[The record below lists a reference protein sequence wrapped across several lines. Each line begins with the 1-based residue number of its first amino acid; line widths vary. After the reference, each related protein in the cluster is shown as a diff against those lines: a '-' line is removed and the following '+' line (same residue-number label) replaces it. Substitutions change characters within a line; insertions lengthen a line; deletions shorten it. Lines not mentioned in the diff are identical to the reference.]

1 MNNTFGYMRVAA
13 AVPRVHIADARRNA
27 EGALKIME
35 DAFREGVEIVVMPEL
50 SLVGYTAGD
59 MILQKK
65 LLTDAERALEWL
77 MEECRDIPTI
87 GIVGLPVV
95 FADRLY
101 NCAAIF
107 GQGQLWGIVP
117 KCYIP
122 NYGEFSELRW
132 WVSGYGIKDRTIRYA
147 GQECCFGSDLMFDI
161 HGVEFGVEICEDMWV
176 PVPPSSMQAV
186 QGAKLLFNLSAS
198 PESVCKHDYLKSLIA
213 EQSSRTMAAYIY
225 ASAGHGES
233 SSDLVFAGNAII
245 AELGSVLGV
254 SDRFVRNDRMVVRD
268 IDVEY
273 ISTRRTARNTFYYPD
288 APEMRVVEIDVDEIC
303 NRHDLRRRIE
313 PLYFVPEDEAA
324 RAVHCREVF
333 AIQSAG
339 LAQRL
344 EHTHCKTAVLGI
356 SGGLDSTLALLAV
369 CDTYDLLGLDRKG
382 IIGVTMPGFGTTD
395 RTYQNA
401 LRMIKELGCTLR
413 EIPIRE
419 ACEQHFKDIGLDA
432 TERNIAYENS
442 QARERTQILMDV
454 ANMCGGMV
462 IGTGDMSELALGW
475 ATYNGD
481 QMSMYGIN
489 ASVPKTLVRHMVDW
503 YARNRAEG
511 VLREA
516 LLDVVATPVS
526 PELLPANKDGEIAQR
541 TEDVVG
547 PYELHDFFLYCTLR
561 RRYSPAKIAMLAT
574 KAFEGD
580 YDKKTIIKWLKVFFH
595 RFFGQQFK
603 RSAMPDGPKVGVVGL
618 SPRGDLRMPSD
629 AQERAWLAEVEA
641 VEAELDA
648 LDDK

>member
-1 MNNTFGYMRVAA
+1 M
-13 AVPRVHIADARRNA
+13 PRVHIADAHRNA
-27 EGALKIME
+27 EGALKIMQE
-35 DAFREGVEIVVMPEL
+35 AFNEGVEIVVMPEL
-50 SLVGYTAGD
+50 SLVGYTCGD
-59 MILQKK
+59 MVLQNK

-77 MEECRDIPTI
+77 MQECADIPTV

-117 KCYIP
+117 KSYIP

-132 WVSGYGIKDRTIRYA
+132 WVSGYSIKDRMIRFA
-147 GQECCFGSDLMFDI
+147 GQEAPFGSDLLFDL

-198 PESVCKHDYLKSLIA
+198 PESVRKHDYLLSLIA

-225 ASAGHGES
+225 ASSGHGES
-233 SSDLVFAGNAII
+233 SSDLVFAGNAVI
-245 AELGSVLGV
+245 AELGRVLGV
-254 SDRFVRNDRMVVRD
+254 SKRFVRNDRMVISD

-273 ISTRRTARNTFYYPD
+273 ISTRRTARNTFYYPE
-288 APEMRVVEIDVDEIC
+288 APEMRVVEVGVDEIC
-303 NRHDLRRRIE
+303 HQGDLRRHIE
-313 PLYFVPEDEAA
+313 PIYFVPEDEAA
-324 RAVHCREVF
+324 RAAHCKEVF

-344 EHTHCKTAVLGI
+344 EHTNCSKVVLGI

-369 CDTYDLLGLDRKG
+369 CDTFDLLGLDRKG

-401 LRMIKELGCTLR
+401 ISMMKELGCTLR
-413 EIPIRE
+413 EISIKD
-419 ACEQHFKDIGLDA
+419 ACVQHFKDIGLDVDQKSV
-432 TERNIAYENS
+432 AYENS

-462 IGTGDMSELALGW
+462 VGTGDMSELALGW

-489 ASVPKTLVRHMVDW
+489 SSVPKTLVKHMVDW
-503 YARNRAEG
+503 YANNRAEG
-511 VLREA
+511 LLRDA

-526 PELLPANKDGEIAQR
+526 PELLPATESGDIAQK

-561 RRYSPAKIAMLAT
+561 RRYAPAKIVMLAT
-574 KAFEGD
+574 LAFDGTYTKAE
-580 YDKKTIIKWLKVFFH
+580 IVKWLKVFFR
-595 RFFGQQFK
+595 RFFSQQFK
-603 RSAMPDGPKVGVVGL
+603 RSAMPDGPKVGAVGL
-618 SPRGDLRMPSD
+618 SPRGDLHMPSD
-629 AQERAWLAEVEA
+629 AHERAWVREIEDVER
-641 VEAELDA
+641 ELDSI
-648 LDDK
+648 

>member
-1 MNNTFGYMRVAA
+1 MNNQYGYMRVAA
-13 AVPRVHIADARRNA
+13 AVPRVHIADAHRNA
-27 EGALKIME
+27 EGALKIMQ
-35 DAFREGVEIVVMPEL
+35 DAFSEGVEIVVMPEL
-50 SLVGYTAGD
+50 SLVGYTCGD
-59 MILQKK
+59 MVLQNK

-77 MEECRDIPTI
+77 MQECADIPTV

-107 GQGQLWGIVP
+107 AQGQLWGIVP
-117 KCYIP
+117 KSYIP

-132 WVSGYGIKDRTIRYA
+132 WVSGYSIKDRMIRFA
-147 GQECCFGSDLMFDI
+147 GQEAPFGSDLLFDL

-176 PVPPSSMQAV
+176 PVPPSSIQAV

-198 PESVCKHDYLKSLIA
+198 PESVRKHDYLLSLIA

-225 ASAGHGES
+225 ASSGHGES
-233 SSDLVFAGNAII
+233 SSDLVFAGNAVV
-245 AELGSVLGV
+245 AELGRVLGV
-254 SDRFVRNDRMVVRD
+254 SKRFVRNDRMVISD

-273 ISTRRTARNTFYYPD
+273 ISTRRTARNTFYYPE
-288 APEMRVVEIDVDEIC
+288 APEMRVVEVCVDEIC
-303 NRHDLRRRIE
+303 HQGDLRRHIE
-313 PLYFVPEDEAA
+313 PIYFVPEDEAA
-324 RAVHCREVF
+324 RAAHCKEVF

-344 EHTHCKTAVLGI
+344 EHTNCNKVVLGI

-369 CDTYDLLGLDRKG
+369 CDTFDLLGLDRKG

-401 LRMIKELGCTLR
+401 LSMIKELGCTLR
-413 EIPIRE
+413 EIPIKD
-419 ACEQHFKDIGLDA
+419 ACMQHFKDIGLDVD
-432 TERNIAYENS
+432 ERSVAYENS

-462 IGTGDMSELALGW
+462 VGTGDMSELALGW

-489 ASVPKTLVRHMVDW
+489 SSVPKTLVKHMVEW
-503 YARNRAEG
+503 YGTTRAEG
-511 VLREA
+511 ALRDA

-526 PELLPANKDGEIAQR
+526 PELLPATASGEIAQK

-561 RRYSPAKIAMLAT
+561 RRYAPAKIVMLAT
-574 KAFEGD
+574 LAFDGTYTKAE
-580 YDKKTIIKWLKVFFH
+580 IVKWLKVFFR
-595 RFFGQQFK
+595 RFFSQQFK
-603 RSAMPDGPKVGVVGL
+603 RSAMPDGPKVGAVGL
-618 SPRGDLRMPSD
+618 SPRGDLHMPSD
-629 AQERAWLAEVEA
+629 AHERAWVREIEEVER
-641 VEAELDA
+641 ELDNI
-648 LDDK
+648 

>member
-1 MNNTFGYMRVAA
+1 MRVAA
-13 AVPRVHIADARRNA
+13 AVPRVHIADAHSNA

-35 DAFREGVEIVVMPEL
+35 DAFKEGVEIVVMPEL
-50 SLVGYTAGD
+50 SLVGYTCGD
-59 MILQKK
+59 MVLQKK
-65 LLTDAERALEWL
+65 LLRDSEQALAWL
-77 MEECRDIPTI
+77 MAETQDIPTI

-95 FADRLY
+95 YADRLY
-101 NCAAIF
+101 NCAAVI

-117 KCYIP
+117 KSYIP

-132 WVSGYGIKDRTIRYA
+132 WVSGYSIKDRMIRYA
-147 GQECCFGSDLMFDI
+147 GQECAFGSDLMFDI

-198 PESVCKHDYLKSLIA
+198 PESVRKHDYLISLIA
-213 EQSSRTMAAYIY
+213 EQSSRTMAAYVY
-225 ASAGHGES
+225 ASSGHGES
-233 SSDLVFAGNAII
+233 SSDLVFAGNAVI
-245 AELGSVLGV
+245 AELGRVLGV
-254 SDRFVRNDRMVVRD
+254 SERFVRNDRMVISD

-273 ISTRRTARNTFYYPD
+273 ITTRRTARNTFYYPE

-303 NRHDLRRRIE
+303 HQGDLRRHIE
-313 PLYFVPEDEAA
+313 PIYFVPENEEA
-324 RAVHCREVF
+324 RAAHCKEVF

-344 EHTHCKTAVLGI
+344 EHTSCDTVVMGI

-369 CDTYDLLGLDRKG
+369 CDTYDLLGLDRKK

-401 LRMIKELGCTLR
+401 LAMVKELGCTLR
-413 EIPIRE
+413 EISIKD
-419 ACEQHFKDIGLDA
+419 ACEQHFKDIGLDKSQCSV
-432 TERNIAYENS
+432 AYENS

-489 ASVPKTLVRHMVDW
+489 SSVPKTLVKYMVEW
-503 YARNRAEG
+503 YANNRAEG
-511 VLREA
+511 ALREA

-526 PELLPANKDGEIAQR
+526 PELLPPSEGGDIAQK
-541 TEDVVG
+541 TEDLVG
-547 PYELHDFFLYCTLR
+547 PYELHDFFLYCALR
-561 RRYSPAKIAMLAT
+561 RRYSPTKIAMLAYI
-574 KAFEGD
+574 AFED
-580 YDKKTIIKWLKVFFH
+580 VYSKATILKWLKVFFS
-595 RFFGQQFK
+595 RFFSQQFK
-603 RSAMPDGPKVGVVGL
+603 RSAMPDGPKVGAVGL
-618 SPRGDLRMPSD
+618 SPRGDLHMPSD
-629 AQERAWLAEVEA
+629 AQVRAWMQEIE
-641 VEAELDA
+641 ELQQE
-648 LDDK
+648 LE

>member
-1 MNNTFGYMRVAA
+1 MNNQYGYVRVAA

-27 EGALKIME
+27 EGALKIMQ
-35 DAFREGVEIVVMPEL
+35 DAFKEGVEVVVMPEL
-50 SLVGYTAGD
+50 SLVGYTCGD
-59 MILQKK
+59 MVLQNK
-65 LLTDAERALEWL
+65 LLTDAERSLAWL
-77 MEECRDIPTI
+77 MEETADIPTV

-117 KCYIP
+117 KSYIP

-132 WVSGYGIKDRTIRYA
+132 WVSGYAIKDRMMRFA
-147 GQECCFGSDLMFDI
+147 GQECPFGSDLMFDL

-198 PESVCKHDYLKSLIA
+198 PESVCKHDYLISLIA
-213 EQSSRTMAAYIY
+213 EQSSRTMSAYVY
-225 ASAGHGES
+225 ASSGHGES
-233 SSDLVFAGNAII
+233 SSDLVFAGNAVI
-245 AELGSVLGV
+245 AELGRVLGV
-254 SDRFVRNDRMVVRD
+254 SERFVRNDRMVIAD

-273 ISTRRTARNTFYYPD
+273 ISTRRTARNTFYYPE
-288 APEMRVVEIDVDEIC
+288 APEMRVVEVNVDEIC
-303 NRHDLRRRIE
+303 YQGDVRRHIE
-313 PLYFVPEDEAA
+313 PLYFVPEDEAD
-324 RAVHCREVF
+324 RAIHCREVF

-344 EHTHCKTAVLGI
+344 EHTSCTKAVLGI

-369 CDTYDLLGLDRKG
+369 CDTFDLLGLDRKG

-401 LRMIKELGCTLR
+401 LTMIKALGCTLR
-413 EIPIRE
+413 EIPITD
-419 ACEQHFKDIGLDA
+419 ACTQHFKDIGLDA
-432 TERNIAYENS
+432 QERSVAYENS

-489 ASVPKTLVRHMVDW
+489 SSVPKTLVRYMVEW
-503 YARNRAEG
+503 YAENRATG
-511 VLREA
+511 TLRDA

-526 PELLPANKDGEIAQR
+526 PELLPADGTEIAQK
-541 TEDVVG
+541 TEDIVG
-547 PYELHDFFLYCTLR
+547 PYDLHDFFLYCALR
-561 RRYSPAKIAMLAT
+561 RRYAPSKIAMLASI
-574 KAFEGD
+574 AFEGVH
-580 YDKKTIIKWLKVFFH
+580 DKATIIKWLKVFFR
-595 RFFGQQFK
+595 RFFTQQFK
-603 RSAMPDGPKVGVVGL
+603 RSA
-618 SPRGDLRMPSD
+618 
-629 AQERAWLAEVEA
+629 
-641 VEAELDA
+641 
-648 LDDK
+648 

>member
-1 MNNTFGYMRVAA
+1 MNNQYGYMRVAA
-13 AVPRVHIADARRNA
+13 AVPRVHIADAHRNA
-27 EGALKIME
+27 EGALKIMQ
-35 DAFREGVEIVVMPEL
+35 DAFNEGVEIVVMPEL
-50 SLVGYTAGD
+50 SLVGYTCGD
-59 MILQKK
+59 MVLQNK

-77 MEECRDIPTI
+77 MQECADIPTI

-101 NCAAIF
+101 NCAAVF

-117 KCYIP
+117 KSYIP

-132 WVSGYGIKDRTIRYA
+132 WVSGYSIKDRMIRFA
-147 GQECCFGSDLMFDI
+147 GQEAPFGSDLLFDL

-198 PESVCKHDYLKSLIA
+198 PESVRKHDYLLSLIA

-225 ASAGHGES
+225 ASSGHGES
-233 SSDLVFAGNAII
+233 SSDLVFAGNAVV
-245 AELGSVLGV
+245 AELGRVLGV
-254 SDRFVRNDRMVVRD
+254 SKRFVRNDRMVISD

-273 ISTRRTARNTFYYPD
+273 ISTRRTARNTFYYPE
-288 APEMRVVEIDVDEIC
+288 APEMRVVEVCVDEIM
-303 NRHDLRRRIE
+303 HHGDLRRHIE
-313 PLYFVPEDEAA
+313 PIYFVPEDEAA
-324 RAVHCREVF
+324 RAAHCKEVF

-344 EHTHCKTAVLGI
+344 EHTNCNKVILGI

-369 CDTYDLLGLDRKG
+369 CDTFDLLGLDRKG

-401 LRMIKELGCTLR
+401 LSMIKELGCTLR
-413 EIPIRE
+413 EIPIKD
-419 ACEQHFKDIGLDA
+419 ACMQHFKDIGLDVD
-432 TERNIAYENS
+432 ERSVAYENS

-462 IGTGDMSELALGW
+462 VGTGDMSELALGW

-489 ASVPKTLVRHMVDW
+489 SSVPKTLVKHMVDW
-503 YARNRAEG
+503 YANNRAEG
-511 VLREA
+511 VLRDA

-526 PELLPANKDGEIAQR
+526 PELLPATESGEIAQK

-561 RRYSPAKIAMLAT
+561 RRYAPAKIVMLAT
-574 KAFEGD
+574 LAFEGT
-580 YDKKTIIKWLKVFFH
+580 YSKAEIVKWLKVFFR
-595 RFFGQQFK
+595 RFFSQQFK
-603 RSAMPDGPKVGVVGL
+603 RSAMPDGPKVGAVGL
-618 SPRGDLRMPSD
+618 SPRGDLHMPSD
-629 AQERAWLAEVEA
+629 AHERAWVREIEEVER
-641 VEAELDA
+641 ELDNI
-648 LDDK
+648 

>member
-401 LRMIKELGCTLR
+401 LRMVRELGCTLR

-419 ACEQHFKDIGLDA
+419 ACEQHFKDIGLNA
-432 TERNIAYENS
+432 EERSIAYENS

-526 PELLPANKDGEIAQR
+526 PELLPATQDGEIAQR

>member
-1 MNNTFGYMRVAA
+1 MNNQYGYIRVAA

-35 DAFREGVEIVVMPEL
+35 EAFNEGVEIVVMPEL
-50 SLVGYTAGD
+50 SLVGYTCGD
-59 MILQKK
+59 MVLQNK
-65 LLTDAERALEWL
+65 LLNDAEQSLAWL
-77 MEECRDIPTI
+77 MKETADIPTI

-117 KCYIP
+117 KSYIP

-132 WVSGYGIKDRTIRYA
+132 WVSGYSIKDRMIRYA

-198 PESVCKHDYLKSLIA
+198 PESVCKHDYLISLIA
-213 EQSSRTMAAYIY
+213 EQSSRTMSAYIY
-225 ASAGHGES
+225 ASSGHGES
-233 SSDLVFAGNAII
+233 SSDLVFAGNAVV
-245 AELGSVLGV
+245 AELGRVLGV
-254 SDRFVRNDRMVVRD
+254 SERFVRNDRMVISD

-273 ISTRRTARNTFYYPD
+273 ISTRRTARNTFYYPG

-303 NRHDLRRRIE
+303 YQGDVRRHIE
-313 PLYFVPEDEAA
+313 PIYFVPEDEAA

-344 EHTHCKTAVLGI
+344 EHTSCKTVVMGI

-401 LRMIKELGCTLR
+401 VTMIKELGCTLR
-413 EIPIRE
+413 EISIKD
-419 ACEQHFKDIGLDA
+419 ACEQHFKDIGLNV
-432 TERNIAYENS
+432 EEKSVAYENS

-462 IGTGDMSELALGW
+462 VGTGDMSELALGW

-489 ASVPKTLVRHMVDW
+489 SSVPKTLVKHMVDW
-503 YARNRAEG
+503 YANNRAEG
-511 VLREA
+511 ALREA
-516 LLDVVATPVS
+516 LLDVVATPIS
-526 PELLPANKDGEIAQR
+526 PELLPHSESGDIAQK

-561 RRYSPAKIAMLAT
+561 RRYAPTKIVMLASL
-574 KAFEGD
+574 AFEGV
-580 YDKKTIIKWLKVFFH
+580 YDKATIIKWLKVFFR
-595 RFFGQQFK
+595 RFFSQQFK
-603 RSAMPDGPKVGVVGL
+603 RSAMPDGPKVGGVGL
-618 SPRGDLRMPSD
+618 SPRGDLHMPSD
-629 AQERAWLAEVEA
+629 AQERAWLQEVEDM
-641 VEAELDA
+641 ERELDA
-648 LDDK
+648 IE

>member
-1 MNNTFGYMRVAA
+1 MNNQYGYVRVAA

-35 DAFREGVEIVVMPEL
+35 DAFKEGVEIVVMPEL
-50 SLVGYTAGD
+50 SLVGYTCGD
-59 MILQKK
+59 MVLQNK
-65 LLTDAERALEWL
+65 LLTDAERSLAWL
-77 MEECRDIPTI
+77 MQETADIPTI

-117 KCYIP
+117 KSYIP

-132 WVSGYGIKDRTIRYA
+132 WVSGYAIKDRVIRFA
-147 GQECCFGSDLMFDI
+147 GQECPFGSDLMFDL

-198 PESVCKHDYLKSLIA
+198 PESVCKHDYLISLIA
-213 EQSSRTMAAYIY
+213 EQSSRTMSAYVY
-225 ASAGHGES
+225 ASSGHGES
-233 SSDLVFAGNAII
+233 SSDLVFAGNAVI
-245 AELGSVLGV
+245 AELGRVLGV
-254 SDRFVRNDRMVVRD
+254 SERFVRNDRMVIAD

-273 ISTRRTARNTFYYPD
+273 ISTRRTARNTFYYPE
-288 APEMRVVEIDVDEIC
+288 APEMRVVEVEVDDICYQGDVR
-303 NRHDLRRRIE
+303 RHIE
-313 PLYFVPEDEAA
+313 PLYFVPENEAD
-324 RAVHCREVF
+324 RAIHCREVF

-344 EHTHCKTAVLGI
+344 EHTSCSKAVIGI

-369 CDTYDLLGLDRKG
+369 CDTFDLLGLDRKG

-401 LRMIKELGCTLR
+401 LTMIKELGCTLR
-413 EIPIRE
+413 EIPITD
-419 ACEQHFKDIGLDA
+419 ACTQHFKDIGLDA
-432 TERNIAYENS
+432 AERSVAYENS

-489 ASVPKTLVRHMVDW
+489 SSVPKTLVRYMVEW
-503 YARNRAEG
+503 YAENRAEG
-511 VLREA
+511 ALRES

-526 PELLPANKDGEIAQR
+526 PELLPADGNNIAQK
-541 TEDVVG
+541 TEDIVG
-547 PYELHDFFLYCTLR
+547 PYDLHDFFLYCTLR
-561 RRYSPAKIAMLAT
+561 RRYAPSKIAMLAT
-574 KAFEGD
+574 IAFEGVH
-580 YDKKTIIKWLKVFFH
+580 DKAAIIKWLKVFFR
-595 RFFGQQFK
+595 RFFTQQFK
-603 RSAMPDGPKVGVVGL
+603 RSAMPDGPKVGAVGL
-618 SPRGDLRMPSD
+618 SPRGDLHMPSD
-629 AQERAWLAEVEA
+629 AHERAWLQEVEDM
-641 VEAELDA
+641 ERELDS
-648 LDDK
+648 L

>member
-1 MNNTFGYMRVAA
+1 MNNQYGYMRVAA
-13 AVPRVHIADARRNA
+13 AVPRVHIADAHRNA
-27 EGALKIME
+27 EGALKIMQE
-35 DAFREGVEIVVMPEL
+35 AFDEGVEIVVMPEL
-50 SLVGYTAGD
+50 SLVGYTCGD
-59 MILQKK
+59 MVLQNK

-77 MEECRDIPTI
+77 MQECADIPTV

-107 GQGQLWGIVP
+107 AQGQLWGIVP
-117 KCYIP
+117 KSYIP

-132 WVSGYGIKDRTIRYA
+132 WVSGYSIKDRMIRFA
-147 GQECCFGSDLMFDI
+147 GQEAPFGSDLLFDL

-176 PVPPSSMQAV
+176 PVPPSSIQAV

-198 PESVCKHDYLKSLIA
+198 PESVRKHDYLLSLIA

-225 ASAGHGES
+225 ASSGHGES
-233 SSDLVFAGNAII
+233 SSDLVFAGNAVV
-245 AELGSVLGV
+245 AELGRVLGV
-254 SDRFVRNDRMVVRD
+254 SKRFVRNDRMVISD

-273 ISTRRTARNTFYYPD
+273 ISTRRTARNTFYYPE
-288 APEMRVVEIDVDEIC
+288 APEMRVVEVCVDEIC
-303 NRHDLRRRIE
+303 HQGDLRRHIE
-313 PLYFVPEDEAA
+313 PIYFVPEDEAA
-324 RAVHCREVF
+324 RAAHCKEVF

-344 EHTHCKTAVLGI
+344 EHTNCSKVILGI

-369 CDTYDLLGLDRKG
+369 CDTFDLLGLDRKG

-401 LRMIKELGCTLR
+401 LSMIKELGCTLR
-413 EIPIRE
+413 EIPIKD
-419 ACEQHFKDIGLDA
+419 ACVQHFKDIGLDVD
-432 TERNIAYENS
+432 ERSVAYENS

-462 IGTGDMSELALGW
+462 VGTGDMSELALGW

-489 ASVPKTLVRHMVDW
+489 SSVPKTLVKHMVEW
-503 YARNRAEG
+503 YATNRAEG
-511 VLREA
+511 VLRDA

-526 PELLPANKDGEIAQR
+526 PELLPATESGEIAQK

-561 RRYSPAKIAMLAT
+561 RRYAPAKIVMLAT
-574 KAFEGD
+574 LAFDGTYTKAE
-580 YDKKTIIKWLKVFFH
+580 IVKWLKVFFR
-595 RFFGQQFK
+595 RFFSQQFK
-603 RSAMPDGPKVGVVGL
+603 RSAMPDGPKVGAVGL
-618 SPRGDLRMPSD
+618 SPRGDLHMPSD
-629 AQERAWLAEVEA
+629 AHERAWVREIEEVER
-641 VEAELDA
+641 ELDNI
-648 LDDK
+648 

>member
-1 MNNTFGYMRVAA
+1 MNNQYGYMRVAA

-27 EGALKIME
+27 EGALKIMQQ
-35 DAFREGVEIVVMPEL
+35 AFDEGVEIVVMPEL
-50 SLVGYTAGD
+50 SLVGYTCGD
-59 MILQKK
+59 MVLQKK
-65 LLTDAERALEWL
+65 LLKDSEDALAWL
-77 MEECRDIPTI
+77 MEETQDIPTI

-95 FADRLY
+95 YADRLY
-101 NCAAIF
+101 NCAAVF
-107 GQGQLWGIVP
+107 GQGQLWGIIP
-117 KCYIP
+117 KSYIP

-132 WVSGYGIKDRTIRYA
+132 WVSGYGIRDRVIRFA
-147 GQECCFGSDLMFDI
+147 GQECPFGADLLFDI

-198 PESVCKHDYLKSLIA
+198 PESVRKHDYLISLIA
-213 EQSSRTMAAYIY
+213 EQSSRTMAAYVY
-225 ASAGHGES
+225 ASSGHGES
-233 SSDLVFAGNAII
+233 SSDLVFAGNAVV
-245 AELGSVLGV
+245 AELGRVLGV
-254 SDRFVRNDRMVVRD
+254 SERFVRNDRMVIAD

-288 APEMRVVEIDVDEIC
+288 APEMRVVPVEVDEIL
-303 NRHDLRRRIE
+303 HQGDLRRHIE
-313 PLYFVPEDEAA
+313 PIYFVPENEAA
-324 RAVHCREVF
+324 RAAHCHEVF

-344 EHTHCKTAVLGI
+344 EHTGCKTAVIGI

-369 CDTYDLLGLDRKG
+369 CDTFDLLGLDRKG
-382 IIGVTMPGFGTTD
+382 IIGVTMPGFGTSD

-401 LRMIKELGCTLR
+401 LTMVRELGCTLR

-419 ACEQHFKDIGLDA
+419 ACEQHFKDIGLSVD
-432 TERNIAYENS
+432 ERSVTYENS

-489 ASVPKTLVRHMVDW
+489 SSVPKTLVKHMVEW
-503 YARNRAEG
+503 YGNTRADGALRN
-511 VLREA
+511 A

-526 PELLPANKDGEIAQR
+526 PELLPADSQGKTQQ
-541 TEDVVG
+541 TEDIVG
-547 PYELHDFFLYCTLR
+547 PYDLHDFFLYCALR
-561 RRYSPAKIAMLAT
+561 RRYSPSKIFMLAT
-574 KAFEGD
+574 LAFED
-580 YDKKTIIKWLKVFFH
+580 RFDKPTILKWLKIFFR
-595 RFFGQQFK
+595 RFFSQQFK
-603 RSAMPDGPKVGVVGL
+603 RSAMPDGPKVGAVGL
-618 SPRGDLRMPSD
+618 SPRGDLHMPSD
-629 AQERAWLAEVEA
+629 AESRAWLQEIDDLEA
-641 VEAELDA
+641 TL
-648 LDDK
+648 

>member
-1 MNNTFGYMRVAA
+1 MNNQYGYVRVAA
-13 AVPRVHIADARRNA
+13 AVPRVHIADAQRNA
-27 EGALKIME
+27 EGALKIMQ

-50 SLVGYTAGD
+50 SLVGYTCGD
-59 MILQKK
+59 MVLQNK
-65 LLTDAERALEWL
+65 LLSDAEHALSWL
-77 MEECRDIPTI
+77 MEECADIPTI

-117 KCYIP
+117 KSYIP

-132 WVSGYGIKDRTIRYA
+132 WVSGYSIKDRMIRYA
-147 GQECCFGSDLMFDI
+147 GQECPFGADLLFDL

-198 PESVCKHDYLKSLIA
+198 PESVRKHDYLISLIA
-213 EQSSRTMAAYIY
+213 EQSSRTMAAYVY
-225 ASAGHGES
+225 ASSGHGES
-233 SSDLVFAGNAII
+233 SSDLVFAGNAVV
-245 AELGSVLGV
+245 AELGTVLGV
-254 SDRFVRNDRMVVRD
+254 SERFVRNDRMVISD

-273 ISTRRTARNTFYYPD
+273 ISTRRAARNTFYYPE
-288 APEMRVVEIDVDEIC
+288 APEMRVVEVDVDDIC
-303 NRHDLRRRIE
+303 HQGDLRRHIE
-313 PLYFVPEDEAA
+313 PIYFVPENEEA
-324 RAVHCREVF
+324 RAQHCSEVF
-333 AIQSAG
+333 SIQSAG

-344 EHTHCKTAVLGI
+344 EHTNCKNVVLGI

-401 LRMIKELGCTLR
+401 LTMIRELGCTLR
-413 EIPIRE
+413 EIPIKD
-419 ACEQHFKDIGLDA
+419 ACMQHFKDIGLDA
-432 TERNIAYENS
+432 SERSVAYENS

-462 IGTGDMSELALGW
+462 VGTGDMSELALGW

-489 ASVPKTLVRHMVDW
+489 ASVPKTLVRHMVEW
-503 YARNRAEG
+503 YAENRAEG
-511 VLREA
+511 ALRES

-526 PELLPANKDGEIAQR
+526 PELLPAHVDGQIAQK

-561 RRYSPAKIAMLAT
+561 RRYAPRKIVMLAT
-574 KAFEGD
+574 LAFEGS
-580 YDKKTIIKWLKVFFH
+580 YTKAEIIKWLKVFFR
-595 RFFGQQFK
+595 RFFSQQFK
-603 RSAMPDGPKVGVVGL
+603 RSAMPDGPKVGAVGL
-618 SPRGDLRMPSD
+618 SPRGDLHMPSD
-629 AQERAWLAEVEA
+629 AHERAWMQEVEDM
-641 VEAELDA
+641 ERELNDNE
-648 LDDK
+648 

>member
-1 MNNTFGYMRVAA
+1 MNNQYGYIRVAA

-35 DAFREGVEIVVMPEL
+35 EAFNEGVEIVVMPEL
-50 SLVGYTAGD
+50 SLVGYTCGD
-59 MILQKK
+59 MVLQNK
-65 LLTDAERALEWL
+65 LLNDAEQSLAWL
-77 MEECRDIPTI
+77 MKETADIPTI

-117 KCYIP
+117 KSYIP

-132 WVSGYGIKDRTIRYA
+132 WVSGYSIKDRMIRYA

-198 PESVCKHDYLKSLIA
+198 PESVCKHDYLISLIA
-213 EQSSRTMAAYIY
+213 EQSSRTMSAYVY
-225 ASAGHGES
+225 ASSGHGES
-233 SSDLVFAGNAII
+233 SSDLVFAGNAVI
-245 AELGSVLGV
+245 AELGRVLGV
-254 SDRFVRNDRMVVRD
+254 SERFVRNDRMVISD

-273 ISTRRTARNTFYYPD
+273 ISTRRTARNTFYYPG

-303 NRHDLRRRIE
+303 YQGDVRRHIE

-344 EHTHCKTAVLGI
+344 EHTNCKAVVMGI

-401 LRMIKELGCTLR
+401 VTMIKKLGCTLR
-413 EIPIRE
+413 EISIKD
-419 ACEQHFKDIGLDA
+419 ACEQHFKDIGLNVD
-432 TERNIAYENS
+432 EKSVAYENS

-454 ANMCGGMV
+454 ANMCGGIV
-462 IGTGDMSELALGW
+462 VGTGDMSELALGW

-489 ASVPKTLVRHMVDW
+489 SSVPKTLVKHMVDW
-503 YARNRAEG
+503 YANNRAEG
-511 VLREA
+511 ALREA
-516 LLDVVATPVS
+516 LLDVVATPIS
-526 PELLPANKDGEIAQR
+526 PELLPHSESGDIAQK

-547 PYELHDFFLYCTLR
+547 PYDLHDFFLYCTLR
-561 RRYSPAKIAMLAT
+561 RRYAPAKIVMLASI
-574 KAFEGD
+574 AFEGV
-580 YDKKTIIKWLKVFFH
+580 YDKATIIKWLKVFFR
-595 RFFGQQFK
+595 RFFSQQFK
-603 RSAMPDGPKVGVVGL
+603 RSAMPDGPKVGGVGL
-618 SPRGDLRMPSD
+618 SPRGDLHMPSD
-629 AQERAWLAEVEA
+629 AQERAWLQEVEDM
-641 VEAELDA
+641 ERELDA
-648 LDDK
+648 IE

>member
-1 MNNTFGYMRVAA
+1 MRVAA
-13 AVPRVHIADARRNA
+13 AVPRVHIADAHRNA
-27 EGALKIME
+27 EGALKIMQE
-35 DAFREGVEIVVMPEL
+35 AFDEGVEIVVMPEL
-50 SLVGYTAGD
+50 SLVGYTCGD
-59 MILQKK
+59 MVLQKK
-65 LLTDAERALEWL
+65 LLKDAETALAWL
-77 MEECRDIPTI
+77 MQETAEIPTI

-107 GQGQLWGIVP
+107 GQGVLWGIIP
-117 KCYIP
+117 KSYIP

-132 WVSGYGIKDRTIRYA
+132 WVSGFGIRDRMIRFA
-147 GQECCFGSDLMFDI
+147 GQECPFGADLLFDI

-198 PESVCKHDYLKSLIA
+198 PESVCKHDYLISLIA
-213 EQSSRTMAAYIY
+213 EQSSRTMAAYVY

-233 SSDLVFAGNAII
+233 SSDLVFAGNAVI
-245 AELGSVLGV
+245 AELGRVLGV
-254 SDRFVRNDRMVVRD
+254 SERFVRNDRMAIAD

-288 APEMRVVEIDVDEIC
+288 APEMRVVEIDVDEIVRTDSVR
-303 NRHDLRRRIE
+303 RHIE

-344 EHTHCKTAVLGI
+344 EHTGCKNAVIGI

-401 LRMIKELGCTLR
+401 LTMVRELGCTLR
-413 EIPIRE
+413 EISIKD
-419 ACEQHFKDIGLDA
+419 ACEQHFKDLGIDPN
-432 TERNIAYENS
+432 ERGVAYENS

-489 ASVPKTLVRHMVDW
+489 SSVPKTLVKYMVEW
-503 YARNRAEG
+503 YAENRAEG
-511 VLREA
+511 ALREA
-516 LLDVVATPVS
+516 LRDVVATPVS
-526 PELLPANKDGEIAQR
+526 PELLPADGQNIAQK
-541 TEDVVG
+541 TEDIVG
-547 PYELHDFFLYCTLR
+547 PYDLHDFFLYCALR
-561 RRYSPAKIAMLAT
+561 RRYEPSKIFMLACI
-574 KAFEGD
+574 AFED
-580 YDKKTIIKWLKVFFH
+580 KYDEATIVKWLKVFFR
-595 RFFGQQFK
+595 RFFSQQFK
-603 RSAMPDGPKVGVVGL
+603 RSAMPDGPKVGAVGL
-618 SPRGDLRMPSD
+618 SPRGDLHMPSD
-629 AQERAWLAEVEA
+629 AESRAWLQEIEEIEA
-641 VEAELDA
+641 SL
-648 LDDK
+648 

>member
-1 MNNTFGYMRVAA
+1 MNNQYGYMRVAA

-27 EGALKIME
+27 EGALKIMQ
-35 DAFREGVEIVVMPEL
+35 DAFNEGVEIVVMPEL
-50 SLVGYTAGD
+50 SLVGYTCGD
-59 MILQKK
+59 MVLQNK
-65 LLTDAERALEWL
+65 LLTDAEHALEWL
-77 MEECRDIPTI
+77 MQECADIPTV

-101 NCAAIF
+101 NCAAVF

-117 KCYIP
+117 KSYIP

-132 WVSGYGIKDRTIRYA
+132 WVSGYSIKDRMIRFA
-147 GQECCFGSDLMFDI
+147 GQEAPFGSDLLFDL

-198 PESVCKHDYLKSLIA
+198 PESVRKHDYLLSLIA
-213 EQSSRTMAAYIY
+213 EQSSRTMAAYVY
-225 ASAGHGES
+225 ASSGHGES
-233 SSDLVFAGNAII
+233 SSDLVFAGNAVI
-245 AELGSVLGV
+245 AELGRVLGV
-254 SDRFVRNDRMVVRD
+254 SKRFVRNDRMVISD

-273 ISTRRTARNTFYYPD
+273 ISTRRTARNTFYYPE
-288 APEMRVVEIDVDEIC
+288 APEMRVVEVDVDEIC
-303 NRHDLRRRIE
+303 YQGDLRRHIE
-313 PLYFVPEDEAA
+313 PIYFVPEDEAA
-324 RAVHCREVF
+324 RAAHCKEVF

-344 EHTHCKTAVLGI
+344 EHTNCNKVILGI

-369 CDTYDLLGLDRKG
+369 CDTFDLLGLDRKG

-401 LRMIKELGCTLR
+401 LSMIKELGCTLR
-413 EIPIRE
+413 EIPIKD
-419 ACEQHFKDIGLDA
+419 ACMQHFKDIGLDVD
-432 TERNIAYENS
+432 ERSVAYENS

-462 IGTGDMSELALGW
+462 VGTGDMSELALGW

-489 ASVPKTLVRHMVDW
+489 SSVPKTLVKHMVDW
-503 YARNRAEG
+503 YANNRAEG
-511 VLREA
+511 VLRDA

-526 PELLPANKDGEIAQR
+526 PELLPATESGDIAQK

-561 RRYSPAKIAMLAT
+561 RRYAPAKIVMLAT
-574 KAFEGD
+574 LAFEAT
-580 YDKKTIIKWLKVFFH
+580 YSKTEIVKWLKVFFR
-595 RFFGQQFK
+595 RFFSQQFK
-603 RSAMPDGPKVGVVGL
+603 RSAMPDGPKVGAVGL
-618 SPRGDLRMPSD
+618 SPRGDLHMPSD
-629 AQERAWLAEVEA
+629 AHERAWVREIE
-641 VEAELDA
+641 EIERELDNI
-648 LDDK
+648 

>member
-1 MNNTFGYMRVAA
+1 MNNQYGYMRVAA
-13 AVPRVHIADARRNA
+13 AVPRVYIADAHRNA
-27 EGALKIME
+27 EAALKIMQ
-35 DAFREGVEIVVMPEL
+35 DAFKEGVEIVVMPEL
-50 SLVGYTAGD
+50 SLVGYTCGD
-59 MILQKK
+59 MVLQKK
-65 LLTDAERALEWL
+65 LLRDTERALAWL
-77 MEECRDIPTI
+77 MDETADIPTI

-117 KCYIP
+117 KSYIP

-132 WVSGYGIKDRTIRYA
+132 WVSGYSIKERTIRYA
-147 GQECCFGSDLMFDI
+147 GQECCFGSDLMFDL

-198 PESVCKHDYLKSLIA
+198 PESVCKHDYLISLIA
-213 EQSSRTMAAYIY
+213 EQSSRTMAAYVY
-225 ASAGHGES
+225 ASSGHGES
-233 SSDLVFAGNAII
+233 SSDLVFAGNAVI
-245 AELGSVLGV
+245 AELGRVLGV
-254 SDRFVRNDRMVVRD
+254 SERFVRNDRMVISD

-303 NRHDLRRRIE
+303 YQGDVRRHIE
-313 PLYFVPEDEAA
+313 PIYFVPENETA
-324 RAVHCREVF
+324 RGIHCREVF

-344 EHTHCKTAVLGI
+344 EHTSCDKAVIGI

-369 CDTYDLLGLDRKG
+369 CDTFDLLGLDRKG

-401 LRMIKELGCTLR
+401 LTMVRELGCTLK
-413 EIPIRE
+413 EISIKE
-419 ACEQHFKDIGLDA
+419 ACEQHFKDIGLSID
-432 TERNIAYENS
+432 ERSVAYENS

-454 ANMCGGMV
+454 ANMCGGLV

-489 ASVPKTLVRHMVDW
+489 SSVPKTLVKYMVEW
-503 YARNRAEG
+503 YAKNRAEG
-511 VLREA
+511 TLREV

-526 PELLPANKDGEIAQR
+526 PELLPSDGNNIVQK

-547 PYELHDFFLYCTLR
+547 PYDLHDFFLYCTLR
-561 RRYSPAKIAMLAT
+561 RRYAPAKIFMLSNL
-574 KAFEGD
+574 AFEGV
-580 YDKKTIIKWLKVFFH
+580 YDSSTILKWLKVFFH
-595 RFFGQQFK
+595 RFFSQQFK
-603 RSAMPDGPKVGVVGL
+603 RSAMPDGPKVGAVGL
-618 SPRGDLRMPSD
+618 SPRGDLHMPSD
-629 AQERAWLAEVEA
+629 AESRAWLH
-641 VEAELDA
+641 ELEEIEKELNA
-648 LDDK
+648 LS

>member
-1 MNNTFGYMRVAA
+1 MNNQYGYMRVAA

-27 EGALKIME
+27 EGALKIMQE
-35 DAFREGVEIVVMPEL
+35 AFNEGVEIVVMPEL
-50 SLVGYTAGD
+50 SLVGYTCGD
-59 MILQKK
+59 MVLQKK
-65 LLTDAERALEWL
+65 LLKDSESALAWL
-77 MEECRDIPTI
+77 MEETADIPTI

-95 FADRLY
+95 YADRLY

-107 GQGQLWGIVP
+107 GQGVLWGIIP
-117 KCYIP
+117 KSYIP

-132 WVSGYGIKDRTIRYA
+132 WVSGFGMRDRMIRFA
-147 GQECCFGSDLMFDI
+147 GQECPFGADLLFDI
-161 HGVEFGVEICEDMWV
+161 HNVEFGVEICEDMWV

-198 PESVCKHDYLKSLIA
+198 PESVCKHDYLISLIA
-213 EQSSRTMAAYIY
+213 EQSSRTMAAYVY
-225 ASAGHGES
+225 ASSGHGES
-233 SSDLVFAGNAII
+233 SSDLVFAGNAVI
-245 AELGSVLGV
+245 AELGRVLGV
-254 SDRFVRNDRMVVRD
+254 SERFVRNDRMVIAD

-273 ISTRRTARNTFYYPD
+273 ISTRRTARNTFYYPE
-288 APEMRVVEIDVDEIC
+288 APEMRVVEIDVDEIVRTDRVR
-303 NRHDLRRRIE
+303 RHIE

-344 EHTHCKTAVLGI
+344 EHTSCKNTVIGI

-382 IIGVTMPGFGTTD
+382 IIGVTMPGFGTSD

-401 LRMIKELGCTLR
+401 LTMVRELGCTLR

-419 ACEQHFKDIGLDA
+419 ACEQHFKDIGLDVD
-432 TERNIAYENS
+432 ERSVAYENS

-454 ANMCGGMV
+454 ANMCNGMV

-489 ASVPKTLVRHMVDW
+489 ASVPKTLVRYMVEW
-503 YARNRAEG
+503 YAENCAEG
-511 VLREA
+511 VLRDA
-516 LLDVVATPVS
+516 LRDVVATPVS
-526 PELLPANKDGEIAQR
+526 PELLPVDDQGKAQH
-541 TEDVVG
+541 TEDIVG
-547 PYELHDFFLYCTLR
+547 PYDLHDFFLYCALR
-561 RRYSPAKIAMLAT
+561 RRYAPAKIFMLAT
-574 KAFEGD
+574 IAFED
-580 YDKKTIIKWLKVFFH
+580 RFDKATILKWLKVFFR
-595 RFFGQQFK
+595 RFFSQQFK
-603 RSAMPDGPKVGVVGL
+603 RSAMPDGPKVGAVGL
-618 SPRGDLRMPSD
+618 SPRGDLHMPSD
-629 AQERAWLAEVEA
+629 AESRAWLQEIEDIEA
-641 VEAELDA
+641 TL
-648 LDDK
+648 

>member
-1 MNNTFGYMRVAA
+1 MRVAA

-147 GQECCFGSDLMFDI
+147 GQECCFGSDLMFDL

-401 LRMIKELGCTLR
+401 LRMVRELGCTLR

-526 PELLPANKDGEIAQR
+526 PELLPATQDGDIAQR

>member
-1 MNNTFGYMRVAA
+1 MNNQYGYMRVAA
-13 AVPRVHIADARRNA
+13 AVPRVHIADAHRNA
-27 EGALKIME
+27 EGALKIMQE
-35 DAFREGVEIVVMPEL
+35 AFDEGVEIVVMPEL
-50 SLVGYTAGD
+50 SLVGYTCGD
-59 MILQKK
+59 MVLQKK
-65 LLTDAERALEWL
+65 LLKDAENALAWL
-77 MEECRDIPTI
+77 MQETADIPTI

-107 GQGQLWGIVP
+107 GQGVLWGIIP
-117 KCYIP
+117 KSYIP

-132 WVSGYGIKDRTIRYA
+132 WVSGFGIRDRMIRFA
-147 GQECCFGSDLMFDI
+147 GQECPFGADLLFDI

-198 PESVCKHDYLKSLIA
+198 PESVCKHDYLISLIA
-213 EQSSRTMAAYIY
+213 EQSSRTMAAYVY

-233 SSDLVFAGNAII
+233 SSDLVFAGNAVI
-245 AELGSVLGV
+245 AELGRVLGV
-254 SDRFVRNDRMVVRD
+254 SERFVRNDRMAIAD

-288 APEMRVVEIDVDEIC
+288 APEMRVVEIDVDEIVRTDRVR
-303 NRHDLRRRIE
+303 RHIE

-324 RAVHCREVF
+324 RAVHCKEVF

-344 EHTHCKTAVLGI
+344 EHTGCKNAVIGI

-369 CDTYDLLGLDRKG
+369 CDTFDLLGLDRKG

-401 LRMIKELGCTLR
+401 LTMVRELGCTLR
-413 EIPIRE
+413 EISIKD
-419 ACEQHFKDIGLDA
+419 ACEQHFKDLGIDPN
-432 TERNIAYENS
+432 ERGVAFENS

-489 ASVPKTLVRHMVDW
+489 SSVPKTLVKYMVEW
-503 YARNRAEG
+503 YAENRAEG
-511 VLREA
+511 TLREA
-516 LLDVVATPVS
+516 LRDVVATPVS
-526 PELLPANKDGEIAQR
+526 PELLPADGDNIAQK
-541 TEDVVG
+541 TEDIVG
-547 PYELHDFFLYCTLR
+547 PYDLHDFFLYCALR
-561 RRYSPAKIAMLAT
+561 RRYEPSKIFMLACI
-574 KAFEGD
+574 AFED
-580 YDKKTIIKWLKVFFH
+580 KYDEATIVKWLKVFFR
-595 RFFGQQFK
+595 RFFSQQFK
-603 RSAMPDGPKVGVVGL
+603 RSAMPDGPKVGAVGL
-618 SPRGDLRMPSD
+618 SPRGDLHMPSD
-629 AQERAWLAEVEA
+629 AESRAWLHEIEEIEA
-641 VEAELDA
+641 SL
-648 LDDK
+648 

>member
-1 MNNTFGYMRVAA
+1 MNNQYGYMRVAA
-13 AVPRVHIADARRNA
+13 AVPRVHIADAHRNA
-27 EGALKIME
+27 EGALKIMQ
-35 DAFREGVEIVVMPEL
+35 DAFSEGVEIVVMPEL
-50 SLVGYTAGD
+50 SLVGYTCGD
-59 MILQKK
+59 MVLQNK

-77 MEECRDIPTI
+77 MQECADIPTV

-107 GQGQLWGIVP
+107 AQGQLWGIVP
-117 KCYIP
+117 KSYIP

-132 WVSGYGIKDRTIRYA
+132 WVSGYSIKDRMIRFA
-147 GQECCFGSDLMFDI
+147 GQEAPFGSDLLFDL

-176 PVPPSSMQAV
+176 PVPPSSIQAV

-198 PESVCKHDYLKSLIA
+198 PESVRKHDYLLSLIA

-225 ASAGHGES
+225 ASSGHGES
-233 SSDLVFAGNAII
+233 SSDLVFAGNAVV
-245 AELGSVLGV
+245 AELGRVLGV
-254 SDRFVRNDRMVVRD
+254 SKRFVRNDRMVISD

-273 ISTRRTARNTFYYPD
+273 ISTRRTARNTFYYPE
-288 APEMRVVEIDVDEIC
+288 APEMRVVEVCVDEIC
-303 NRHDLRRRIE
+303 HQGDLRRHIE
-313 PLYFVPEDEAA
+313 PIYFVPEDEAA
-324 RAVHCREVF
+324 RAAHCKEVF

-344 EHTHCKTAVLGI
+344 EHTNCNKVVLGI

-369 CDTYDLLGLDRKG
+369 CDTFDLLGLDRKG

-401 LRMIKELGCTLR
+401 LSMIKELGCTLR
-413 EIPIRE
+413 EIPIKD
-419 ACEQHFKDIGLDA
+419 ACMQHFKDIGLDVD
-432 TERNIAYENS
+432 ERSVAYENS

-489 ASVPKTLVRHMVDW
+489 SSVPKTLVKHMVEW
-503 YARNRAEG
+503 YGTTRAEG
-511 VLREA
+511 ALRDA

-526 PELLPANKDGEIAQR
+526 PELLPATASGEIAQK

-561 RRYSPAKIAMLAT
+561 RRYAPAKIVMLAT
-574 KAFEGD
+574 LAFDGTYTKAE
-580 YDKKTIIKWLKVFFH
+580 IVKWLKVFFR
-595 RFFGQQFK
+595 RFFSQQFK
-603 RSAMPDGPKVGVVGL
+603 RSAMPDGPKVGAVGL
-618 SPRGDLRMPSD
+618 SPRGDLHMPSD
-629 AQERAWLAEVEA
+629 AHERAWVREIEEVER
-641 VEAELDA
+641 ELDNI
-648 LDDK
+648 

>member
-1 MNNTFGYMRVAA
+1 MNNQYGYMRVAA
-13 AVPRVHIADARRNA
+13 AVPRVHIADAYRNA
-27 EGALKIME
+27 EGALKIIE
-35 DAFREGVEIVVMPEL
+35 EAFSEGVEIVVMPEL
-50 SLVGYTAGD
+50 SLVGYTCGD
-59 MILQKK
+59 MVLQKK
-65 LLTDAERALEWL
+65 LLSDSERALAWL
-77 MEECRDIPTI
+77 MEQTADIPTI

-101 NCAAIF
+101 NCAAVF

-132 WVSGYGIKDRTIRYA
+132 WVSGYGIKDRTIRFA
-147 GQECCFGSDLMFDI
+147 GQECPFGADLMFDKN
-161 HGVEFGVEICEDMWV
+161 GVEFGVEICEDMWV

-198 PESVCKHDYLKSLIA
+198 PESVCKHDYLISLIA
-213 EQSSRTMAAYIY
+213 EQSSRTMAAYVY
-225 ASAGHGES
+225 ASSGHGES
-233 SSDLVFAGNAII
+233 SSDLVFAGNAVI
-245 AELGSVLGV
+245 AELGRVLGV
-254 SDRFVRNDRMVVRD
+254 SERFVRNDRMVISD

-288 APEMRVVEIDVDEIC
+288 APEMRVVEVDVDDILYQGDVR
-303 NRHDLRRRIE
+303 RHIE
-313 PLYFVPEDEAA
+313 PLYFVPEKEAD
-324 RAVHCREVF
+324 RDVHCREVF

-344 EHTHCKTAVLGI
+344 EHTNCKTAVIGI

-369 CDTYDLLGLDRKG
+369 CDTFDLLGLDRKG
-382 IIGVTMPGFGTTD
+382 IIGVTMPGFGTTG

-401 LRMIKELGCTLR
+401 LTMIKELGCTLR

-419 ACEQHFKDIGLDA
+419 ACEQHFKDIGLNADEM
-432 TERNIAYENS
+432 TVAYENS

-489 ASVPKTLVRHMVDW
+489 ASVPKTLVRSMVDW
-503 YARNRAEG
+503 YAHKRAEG
-511 VLREA
+511 ALREA

-526 PELLPANKDGEIAQR
+526 PELLPAAEGGEIAQR

-547 PYELHDFFLYCTLR
+547 PYELHDFFLYCALR
-561 RRYSPAKIAMLAT
+561 RRYSPTKIAMLAT
-574 KAFEGD
+574 MAFEGT
-580 YDKKTIIKWLKVFFH
+580 YDKATIVKWLKVFFH

-603 RSAMPDGPKVGVVGL
+603 RSAMPDGPKVGGVGL

-629 AQERAWLAEVEA
+629 AQERAWLAELDE
-641 VEAELDA
+641 VEAELN
-648 LDDK
+648 KM

>member
-1 MNNTFGYMRVAA
+1 MNNQYGYMRVAA
-13 AVPRVHIADARRNA
+13 AVPRVHIADAHSNA
-27 EGALKIME
+27 VGALKIME

-50 SLVGYTAGD
+50 SLVGYTCGD
-59 MILQKK
+59 MVLQKK
-65 LLTDAERALEWL
+65 LLSDSEKALAWL
-77 MEECRDIPTI
+77 MQETADIPTI

-95 FADRLY
+95 YADRLY

-117 KCYIP
+117 KSYIP

-132 WVSGYGIKDRTIRYA
+132 WVSGYSIKDRMIRFA
-147 GQECCFGSDLMFDI
+147 GQECPFGSDLLFDI

-198 PESVCKHDYLKSLIA
+198 PESVCKHDYLISLIA
-213 EQSSRTMAAYIY
+213 EQSSRTMSAYIY
-225 ASAGHGES
+225 ASSGHGES
-233 SSDLVFAGNAII
+233 SSDLVFAGNAVV
-245 AELGSVLGV
+245 AELGKVLGV
-254 SDRFVRNDRMVVRD
+254 SERFVRNDRMVIAD

-273 ISTRRTARNTFYYPD
+273 ISTRRTARNTFYYPE
-288 APEMRVVEIDVDEIC
+288 APEMRVVEIEVDEVLYKGDIR
-303 NRHDLRRRIE
+303 RHIE
-313 PLYFVPEDEAA
+313 PLYFVPEDEAS
-324 RAVHCREVF
+324 RGVHCREVF

-344 EHTHCKTAVLGI
+344 EHTSCDTVVLGV

-369 CDTYDLLGLDRKG
+369 CDTYDLLGLDRKN
-382 IIGVTMPGFGTTD
+382 IIGVTMPGFGTTG

-401 LRMIKELGCTLR
+401 LTMVKELGCTLR
-413 EIPIRE
+413 EISIKD
-419 ACEQHFKDIGLDA
+419 ACEQHFKDIGLNK
-432 TERNIAYENS
+432 EECSVAYENS

-489 ASVPKTLVRHMVDW
+489 SSVPKTMVKYMVEW
-503 YARNRAEG
+503 YANNRADG
-511 VLREA
+511 ALREA

-526 PELLPANKDGEIAQR
+526 PELLPPSEGDNIAQK
-541 TEDVVG
+541 TEDLVG
-547 PYELHDFFLYCTLR
+547 PYDLHDFFLYCTLR
-561 RRYSPAKIAMLAT
+561 RRYAPSKIVMLAT
-574 KAFEGD
+574 IAFEGVH
-580 YDKKTIIKWLKVFFH
+580 DKATIIKWLKVFFR
-595 RFFGQQFK
+595 RFFSQQFK
-603 RSAMPDGPKVGVVGL
+603 RSAMPDGPKVGCVGL
-618 SPRGDLRMPSD
+618 SPRGDLHMPSD
-629 AQERAWLAEVEA
+629 AHECAWLQELEDI
-641 VEAELDA
+641 ENELDN
-648 LDDK
+648 L

>member
-1 MNNTFGYMRVAA
+1 MRVAA
-13 AVPRVHIADARRNA
+13 AVPRVHIADAHRNA
-27 EGALKIME
+27 EGALKIMQ
-35 DAFREGVEIVVMPEL
+35 DAFNEGVEIVVMPEL
-50 SLVGYTAGD
+50 SLVGYTCGD
-59 MILQKK
+59 MVLQNK

-77 MEECRDIPTI
+77 MQECADIPTI

-101 NCAAIF
+101 NCAAVF

-117 KCYIP
+117 KSYIP

-132 WVSGYGIKDRTIRYA
+132 WVSGYSIKDRMIRFA
-147 GQECCFGSDLMFDI
+147 GQEAPFGSDLLFDL

-198 PESVCKHDYLKSLIA
+198 PESVRKHDYLLSLIA

-225 ASAGHGES
+225 ASSGHGES
-233 SSDLVFAGNAII
+233 SSDLVFAGNAVI
-245 AELGSVLGV
+245 AELGRVLGV
-254 SDRFVRNDRMVVRD
+254 SKRFVRNDRMVISD

-273 ISTRRTARNTFYYPD
+273 ISTRRTARNTFYYPE
-288 APEMRVVEIDVDEIC
+288 APEMRVVEVEVDEIMYQG
-303 NRHDLRRRIE
+303 DLRRHIE
-313 PLYFVPEDEAA
+313 PIYFVPEDEAA
-324 RAVHCREVF
+324 RAAHCKEVF

-344 EHTHCKTAVLGI
+344 EHTNCSKVILGI

-369 CDTYDLLGLDRKG
+369 CDTFDLLGLDRKG

-401 LRMIKELGCTLR
+401 LSMIKELGCTLR
-413 EIPIRE
+413 EIPIKD
-419 ACEQHFKDIGLDA
+419 ACMQHFKDIGLDVD
-432 TERNIAYENS
+432 ERSVAYENS

-462 IGTGDMSELALGW
+462 VGTGDMSELALGW

-489 ASVPKTLVRHMVDW
+489 SSVPKTLVKHMVDW
-503 YARNRAEG
+503 YANTRAEG
-511 VLREA
+511 ALRDA

-526 PELLPANKDGEIAQR
+526 PELLPATESGEIAQK

-561 RRYSPAKIAMLAT
+561 RRYAPAKIVMLAT
-574 KAFEGD
+574 LAFEGT
-580 YDKKTIIKWLKVFFH
+580 YSKAEIVKWLKVFFR
-595 RFFGQQFK
+595 RFFSQQFK
-603 RSAMPDGPKVGVVGL
+603 RSAMPDGPKVGAVGL
-618 SPRGDLRMPSD
+618 SPRGDLHMPSD
-629 AQERAWLAEVEA
+629 AHERAWVREIEDM
-641 VEAELDA
+641 ERELDNI
-648 LDDK
+648 

>member
-1 MNNTFGYMRVAA
+1 MRVAA
-13 AVPRVHIADARRNA
+13 AVPRVHIADAHSNA

-35 DAFREGVEIVVMPEL
+35 DAFKEGVEIVVMPEL
-50 SLVGYTAGD
+50 SLVGYTCGD
-59 MILQKK
+59 MVLQKK
-65 LLTDAERALEWL
+65 LLSDSEKALAWL
-77 MEECRDIPTI
+77 MEQTADIPTI

-95 FADRLY
+95 YADRLY
-101 NCAAIF
+101 NCAAII

-117 KCYIP
+117 KSYIP

-132 WVSGYGIKDRTIRYA
+132 WVSGYSIKDRVIRFA
-147 GQECCFGSDLMFDI
+147 GQECAFGSDLMFDI

-198 PESVCKHDYLKSLIA
+198 PESVRKHDYLISLIA
-213 EQSSRTMAAYIY
+213 EQSSRTMAAYVY
-225 ASAGHGES
+225 ASSGHGES
-233 SSDLVFAGNAII
+233 SSDLVFAGNAVI
-245 AELGSVLGV
+245 AELGRVLGV
-254 SDRFVRNDRMVVRD
+254 SERFVRNDRMVISD

-273 ISTRRTARNTFYYPD
+273 ITTRRTARNTFYYPE

-303 NRHDLRRRIE
+303 HQGDLRRHIE
-313 PLYFVPEDEAA
+313 PIYFVPENEEA
-324 RAVHCREVF
+324 RAAHCKEVF

-344 EHTHCKTAVLGI
+344 EHTSCDTVVMGI

-369 CDTYDLLGLDRKG
+369 CDTYDLLGLDRKK

-401 LRMIKELGCTLR
+401 LAMVKELGCTLR
-413 EIPIRE
+413 EISIKD
-419 ACEQHFKDIGLDA
+419 ACEQHFKDIGLDKSQCSV
-432 TERNIAYENS
+432 AYENS

-489 ASVPKTLVRHMVDW
+489 SSVPKTLVKYMVEW
-503 YARNRAEG
+503 YANNRAEG
-511 VLREA
+511 ALREA

-526 PELLPANKDGEIAQR
+526 PELLPPSEGGDIAQK
-541 TEDVVG
+541 TEDLVG
-547 PYELHDFFLYCTLR
+547 PYELHDFFLYCALR
-561 RRYSPAKIAMLAT
+561 RRYSPTKIAMLAYI
-574 KAFEGD
+574 AFED
-580 YDKKTIIKWLKVFFH
+580 VYSKATILKWLKVFFS
-595 RFFGQQFK
+595 RFFSQQFK
-603 RSAMPDGPKVGVVGL
+603 RSAMPDGPKVGAVGL
-618 SPRGDLRMPSD
+618 SPRGDLHMPSD
-629 AQERAWLAEVEA
+629 AQVRAWMQEIE
-641 VEAELDA
+641 ELQQE
-648 LDDK
+648 LE

>member
-1 MNNTFGYMRVAA
+1 MNNQYGYIRVAA

-35 DAFREGVEIVVMPEL
+35 EAFNEGVEIVVMPEL
-50 SLVGYTAGD
+50 SLVGYTCGD
-59 MILQKK
+59 MVLQNK
-65 LLTDAERALEWL
+65 LLNDAEQSLAWL
-77 MEECRDIPTI
+77 MKETADIPTI

-117 KCYIP
+117 KSYIP

-132 WVSGYGIKDRTIRYA
+132 WVSGYSIKDRMIRYA

-198 PESVCKHDYLKSLIA
+198 PESVCKHDYLISLIA
-213 EQSSRTMAAYIY
+213 EQSSRTMSAYIY
-225 ASAGHGES
+225 ASSGHGES
-233 SSDLVFAGNAII
+233 SSDLVFAGNAVV
-245 AELGSVLGV
+245 AELGRVLGV
-254 SDRFVRNDRMVVRD
+254 SERFVRNDRMVISD

-273 ISTRRTARNTFYYPD
+273 ISTRRTARNTFYYPG

-303 NRHDLRRRIE
+303 YQGDVRRHIE
-313 PLYFVPEDEAA
+313 PIYFVPEDEAA

-344 EHTHCKTAVLGI
+344 EHTNCKTVVMGI

-401 LRMIKELGCTLR
+401 VTMIKELGCTLR
-413 EIPIRE
+413 EISIKD
-419 ACEQHFKDIGLDA
+419 ACEQHFKDIGLNV
-432 TERNIAYENS
+432 EEKSVAYENS

-462 IGTGDMSELALGW
+462 VGTGDMSELALGW

-489 ASVPKTLVRHMVDW
+489 SSVPKTLVKHMVDW
-503 YARNRAEG
+503 YANNRAEG
-511 VLREA
+511 ALREA
-516 LLDVVATPVS
+516 LLDVVATPIS
-526 PELLPANKDGEIAQR
+526 PELLPHSESGDIAQK

-561 RRYSPAKIAMLAT
+561 RRYAPAKIIMLASL
-574 KAFEGD
+574 AFEGV
-580 YDKKTIIKWLKVFFH
+580 YDKATIIKWLKVFFR
-595 RFFGQQFK
+595 RFFSQQFK
-603 RSAMPDGPKVGVVGL
+603 RSAMPDGPKVGGVGL
-618 SPRGDLRMPSD
+618 SPRGDLHMPSD
-629 AQERAWLAEVEA
+629 AQERAWLQEVEDM
-641 VEAELDA
+641 ERELDA
-648 LDDK
+648 IE

>member
-1 MNNTFGYMRVAA
+1 M
-13 AVPRVHIADARRNA
+13 HIADARRNA
-27 EGALKIME
+27 EGALKIMQ
-35 DAFREGVEIVVMPEL
+35 DAFKEGVEIVVMPEL
-50 SLVGYTAGD
+50 SLVGYTCGD
-59 MILQKK
+59 MVLQKK
-65 LLTDAERALEWL
+65 LLRDSEQALEWL

-101 NCAAIF
+101 NCAAVF
-107 GQGQLWGIVP
+107 GQGELWGIVP
-117 KCYIP
+117 KSYIP

-132 WVSGYGIKDRTIRYA
+132 WVSGYGIKDRMIRFA
-147 GQECCFGSDLMFDI
+147 GRECPFGADLMFDI

-198 PESVCKHDYLKSLIA
+198 PESVCKHDYLISLIA
-213 EQSSRTMAAYIY
+213 EQSSRTMAAYVY
-225 ASAGHGES
+225 ASSGHGES
-233 SSDLVFAGNAII
+233 SSDLVFAGNAVV
-245 AELGSVLGV
+245 AELGRVLGT
-254 SDRFVRNDRMVVRD
+254 SDRFVRNDRMVIAD

-303 NRHDLRRRIE
+303 YQGDVRRHIE

-324 RAVHCREVF
+324 RAIHCREVF
-333 AIQSAG
+333 AIQAAG

-344 EHTHCKTAVLGI
+344 EHTACTKAVLGI

-369 CDTYDLLGLDRKG
+369 CDTFDLLGLDRKG
-382 IIGVTMPGFGTTD
+382 IICVTMPGFGTTD

-401 LRMIKELGCTLR
+401 LTMARELGCTLK
-413 EIPIRE
+413 EISIKE
-419 ACEQHFKDIGLDA
+419 ACEQHFKDIGLSAD
-432 TERNIAYENS
+432 ERSVAYENS

-454 ANMCGGMV
+454 ANICGGMV

-489 ASVPKTLVRHMVDW
+489 SSVPKTLVRYMVDW
-503 YARNRAEG
+503 YANNRAEG
-511 VLREA
+511 VLRDA

-526 PELLPANKDGEIAQR
+526 PELLPADGNNIQQR
-541 TEDVVG
+541 TEDIVG

-561 RRYSPAKIAMLAT
+561 RRYSPSKIAMLASL
-574 KAFEGD
+574 AFEGT
-580 YDKKTIIKWLKVFFH
+580 YDKPTILKWLKVFFH
-595 RFFGQQFK
+595 RFFSQQFK
-603 RSAMPDGPKVGVVGL
+603 RSAMPDGPKVGAVGL
-618 SPRGDLRMPSD
+618 SPRGDLHMPSD
-629 AQERAWLAEVEA
+629 AQERAWLQEVEE
-641 VEAELDA
+641 VEREIDA
-648 LDDK
+648 LC

>member
-1 MNNTFGYMRVAA
+1 M
-13 AVPRVHIADARRNA
+13 PRVHIADAQRNA

-35 DAFREGVEIVVMPEL
+35 DAFKEGVEIVVMPEL
-50 SLVGYTAGD
+50 SLVGYTCGD
-59 MILQKK
+59 MVLQNK
-65 LLTDAERALEWL
+65 LLSDAERALAWL
-77 MEECRDIPTI
+77 MQQTEEIPTI

-107 GQGQLWGIVP
+107 GQGVLWGIVP
-117 KCYIP
+117 KSYIP

-132 WVSGYGIKDRTIRYA
+132 WVSGYSIKDRMIRFA
-147 GQECCFGSDLMFDI
+147 GQEVPFGSDLLFDI

-198 PESVCKHDYLKSLIA
+198 PESVCKHDYLISLIA
-213 EQSSRTMAAYIY
+213 EQSSRTMSAYVY
-225 ASAGHGES
+225 ASSGHGES
-233 SSDLVFAGNAII
+233 SSDLVFAGNAVI
-245 AELGSVLGV
+245 AELGRVLGV
-254 SDRFVRNDRMVVRD
+254 SERFVRNDRMVIAD

-273 ISTRRTARNTFYYPD
+273 ISTRRTARNTFYYPE
-288 APEMRVVEIDVDEIC
+288 APEMRVVEVDVDEILYQGDVR
-303 NRHDLRRRIE
+303 RHIE

-324 RAVHCREVF
+324 RDIHCREVF

-344 EHTHCKTAVLGI
+344 EHTGCKNVVMGI

-382 IIGVTMPGFGTTD
+382 IIGVTMPGFGTSD

-401 LRMIKELGCTLR
+401 LVMMRELGCTLR
-413 EIPIRE
+413 EISIKD
-419 ACEQHFKDIGLDA
+419 ACEQHFKDIGLNA
-432 TERNIAYENS
+432 EERSVAYENS

-462 IGTGDMSELALGW
+462 VGTGDMSELALGW

-489 ASVPKTLVRHMVDW
+489 SSVPKTLVRYMVEW
-503 YARNRAEG
+503 YAKNRAEG
-511 VLREA
+511 ALQRS
-516 LLDVVATPVS
+516 LLDVVDTPVS
-526 PELLPANKDGEIAQR
+526 PELLPTNEDDTIAQK
-541 TEDVVG
+541 TEDLVG
-547 PYELHDFFLYCTLR
+547 PYDLHDFFLYCTLR
-561 RRYSPAKIAMLAT
+561 RRYAPAKIAMLAGL
-574 KAFEGD
+574 AFED
-580 YDKKTIIKWLKVFFH
+580 VYDKATIIKWLKVFFR
-595 RFFGQQFK
+595 RFFSQQFK
-603 RSAMPDGPKVGVVGL
+603 RSAMPDGPKVGAVGL
-618 SPRGDLRMPSD
+618 SPRGDLHMPSD
-629 AQERAWLAEVEA
+629 AQERAWLQEVADMEQ
-641 VEAELDA
+641 ELDA
-648 LDDK
+648 LL

>member
-1 MNNTFGYMRVAA
+1 MNNQYGYVRVAA

-35 DAFREGVEIVVMPEL
+35 DAFKEGVEIVVMPEL
-50 SLVGYTAGD
+50 SLVGYTCGD
-59 MILQKK
+59 MVLQNK
-65 LLTDAERALEWL
+65 LLNDAEQSLAWL
-77 MEECRDIPTI
+77 MKETADIPTI

-117 KCYIP
+117 KSYIP

-132 WVSGYGIKDRTIRYA
+132 WVSGYSIKDRMIRFA

-198 PESVCKHDYLKSLIA
+198 PESVCKHDYLISLIA
-213 EQSSRTMAAYIY
+213 EQSSRTMSAYVY
-225 ASAGHGES
+225 ASSGHGES
-233 SSDLVFAGNAII
+233 SSDLVFAGNAVI
-245 AELGSVLGV
+245 AELGRVLGV
-254 SDRFVRNDRMVVRD
+254 SERFVRNDRMVIAD

-273 ISTRRTARNTFYYPD
+273 ISTRRTARNTFYYPE
-288 APEMRVVEIDVDEIC
+288 APEMRVVEIDVDDIC
-303 NRHDLRRRIE
+303 YQGDVRRHIE

-324 RAVHCREVF
+324 RAIHCREVF

-344 EHTHCKTAVLGI
+344 EHTNCKTVVMGI

-369 CDTYDLLGLDRKG
+369 CDTFDLLGIDRKG
-382 IIGVTMPGFGTTD
+382 IVGVTMPGFGTTG

-401 LRMIKELGCTLR
+401 LTMMRELGCTLR
-413 EIPIRE
+413 EIPIKD
-419 ACEQHFKDIGLDA
+419 ACEQHFKDIGLNA
-432 TERNIAYENS
+432 EECSVAYENS

-462 IGTGDMSELALGW
+462 VGTGDMSELALGW

-489 ASVPKTLVRHMVDW
+489 SSVPKTLVKYMVDW
-503 YARNRAEG
+503 YANNRAEG
-511 VLREA
+511 ALREA
-516 LLDVVATPVS
+516 LLDVVATPIS
-526 PELLPANKDGEIAQR
+526 PELLPHADNDQIAQK

-547 PYELHDFFLYCTLR
+547 PYDLHDFFLYCALR
-561 RRYSPAKIAMLAT
+561 RRYAPAKIAMLASI
-574 KAFEGD
+574 AFEGV
-580 YDKKTIIKWLKVFFH
+580 YSKATIIKWLKVFFR
-595 RFFGQQFK
+595 RFFSQQFK
-603 RSAMPDGPKVGVVGL
+603 RSAMPDGPKVGAVGL
-618 SPRGDLRMPSD
+618 SPRGDLHMPSD
-629 AQERAWLAEVEA
+629 AQERAWLQEIEDM
-641 VEAELDA
+641 ERELDNIE
-648 LDDK
+648 